1 MRDETR
7 PSVLFVC
14 MGNICRSP
22 TGEGVPRDLVK
33 KRGLTDAVEIDSAGT
48 IGHHT
53 GNPAG
58 TRMRAAAARR
68 GYDLASRA
76 RQVTREDL
84 ERFDLVVA
92 MDRANYDDLVALHP
106 ARADRVRMLGS
117 FLTRSERRGFTVRAG
132 RARSV
137 LRLGGRVRDGDRHD
151 RAGVPGDPRNVDP
164 EFRDAVMGG
173 RRRAGLERTLD
184 EAMAE
189 VGGRG
194 EEALVKRSCCA
205 SLNPYPSGMMNGR

>member
-1 MRDETR
+1 M
-7 PSVLFVC
+7 
-14 MGNICRSP
+14 
-22 TGEGVPRDLVK
+22 PRDLVK
-33 KRGLTDAVEIDSAGT
+33 KRGLTDAVEIESAGT

-84 ERFDLVVA
+84 ERFDHLVVA

-117 FLTRSERRGFTVRAG
+117 FLPEAKDEGSPFGPDVPEPYYGWADGFETVIDMIDMIERACPAILETLTRNSET
-132 RARSV
+132 
-137 LRLGGRVRDGDRHD
+137 
-151 RAGVPGDPRNVDP
+151 P
-164 EFRDAVMGG
+164 
-173 RRRAGLERTLD
+173 
-184 EAMAE
+184 
-189 VGGRG
+189 
-194 EEALVKRSCCA
+194 
-205 SLNPYPSGMMNGR
+205 